1 VKKLSDR
8 HKAILH
14 NTFCNLAE
22 RFLQDSPPHPVH
34 GWNHQITWSDNH
46 EIPMLADHTYKVT
59 NTMNFSEGEY
69 TAICLSYALAVMA
82 CNQLCWS
89 ADSVGEN
96 AECKFWAKL
105 QYQLRN
111 KYLRRKEKDVGQF
124 LNFLD

>member
-1 VKKLSDR
+1 MKKLSSR
-8 HKAILH
+8 HRTILW
-14 NTFCNLAE
+14 NAFGNLAE
-22 RFLQDSPPHPVH
+22 HFLQDSPPHPVH
-34 GWNHQITWSDNH
+34 GWNHQITWSDTH
-46 EIPMLADHTYKVT
+46 EMPMLSDHTYKVT

-111 KYLRRKEKDVGQF
+111 KYLRRKEPDVGQF
-124 LNFLD
+124 LSFLD